1 MDVFSLADIVNA
13 VINVRRGT
21 NDEREQV
28 LFGAGELVYT
38 TDKKRAFIGDGL
50 SGVGTYGGNLIGN
63 KVWYSADFVS
73 LGSIEKYD
81 LVYRSDLAT
90 FYVLTGDNKNLINN
104 YIPVGG
110 QALVTAAQNYT
121 LNAATSAVLGGVIP
135 RDGLEVNTNGNLG
148 VKVDNST
155 IKILNNTLFV
165 NVTGLGS
172 IVPIATD
179 TVAGIVSP
187 TSGLLVDT
195 SGNVAVNIDNSTIKL
210 SSDGLLY
217 VDQRN
222 LSAWRVSNGSQYV
235 SSGLI
240 TVGNGLSADVNGFL
254 FLSPAT
260 DSAKGGVIIGNGLS
274 GNGVGNVTLYPTS
287 STQFGGIKLGQAL
300 SSNSDGLV
308 DVAIDY
314 NTITIV
320 GGVLKAAYN
329 PAALAK
335 LWVSFDGTGA
345 NGNISGQIRD
355 AFPSNAIT
363 VIKNS
368 TGVYSLSWPMS
379 LSANGSN
386 YVVIS
391 NASTPTLGTMVSVSL
406 SSQNLT
412 SCIVNCVHHTGSP
425 SSTDSSIINVSIFS
439 N

>member
-38 TDKKRAFIGDGL
+38 TDKKRAYIGDGL

-121 LNAATSAVLGGVIP
+121 LNPATSTVLGGVIP
-135 RDGLEVNTNGNLG
+135 RDGLEVNTSGNLA

-172 IVPIATD
+172 TVPIATN

-210 SSDGLLY
+210 SSDGLMY

-222 LSAWRVSNGSQYV
+222 LSAWRVSTGSSYV

-254 FLSPAT
+254 FLAPAT
-260 DSAKGGVIIGNGLS
+260 DSVKGGIILGNGLS
-274 GNGVGNVTLYPTS
+274 GNGVGNATLYPTS
-287 STQFGGIKLGQAL
+287 STQFGGIKLGQGL
-300 SSNSDGLV
+300 SSNESGLV
-308 DVAIDY
+308 DVLVDY
-314 NTITIV
+314 DTITFV
-320 GGVLKAAYN
+320 GGVMKAAYN
-329 PAALAK
+329 RAALAK
-335 LWVSFDGTGA
+335 IWLTFDGSGA
-345 NGNISGQIRD
+345 NGNISNQISG
-355 AFPSNAIT
+355 AFPTNAVS

-368 TGVYSLSWPMS
+368 TGVYTLSWPMS
-379 LSANGSN
+379 LSASN
-386 YVVIS
+386 SDYCV
-391 NASTPTLGTMVSVSL
+391 NATATIPTLGTLMSISL

-412 SCIVNCVHHTGSP
+412 SCILNCVHHSGSP
-425 SSTDSSIINVSIFS
+425 ASADSNRINVSIFS